1 MVSLARTVDVPRTI
15 ASPPPARSDAR
26 KGNDLTQADCSQ
38 PVPVAIIG
46 MGCMFPMAD
55 DLARFWSNIRNRLDA
70 IADVPPT
77 HWRPDDYWDG
87 DPKAPIEPTR
97 GGAAS

>member
-1 MVSLARTVDVPRTI
+1 
-15 ASPPPARSDAR
+15 
-26 KGNDLTQADCSQ
+26 
-38 PVPVAIIG
+38 
-46 MGCMFPMAD
+46 MFPMAD

-87 DPKAPIEPTR
+87 DPKAADRTYARPVSYTHLTLPTILR
-97 GGAAS
+97 V